1 MQLQLTIHNN
11 HIHGGID
18 VCSRLSGKKNH
29 MLVIEMHVIWYAYT
43 CIMQRRTIVVNS
55 HNEKKCNMGY
65 NNQHNPTGTSHLII
79 IRGGDNNIKKK
90 KIKK

>member
-11 HIHGGID
+11 HIHGNSID
-18 VCSRLSGKKNH
+18 VCSRLSGQNNN

-55 HNEKKCNMGY
+55 HNE
-65 NNQHNPTGTSHLII
+65 
-79 IRGGDNNIKKK
+79 NNI
-90 KIKK
+90 IWATIISITLLVLAI